1 MSMKNTSL
9 DPLKD
14 IDIYLYMSVSLYITI
29 FVSVYICKFYTLK
42 IHCLITKTVEW
53 IKHTTKRHKHK
64 CGGMYTFHRS
74 HRQKY
79 KGSAYREDSIRSSN
93 IIIFIVQMKRKQR
106 LKAL

>member
-1 MSMKNTSL
+1 MPMKKISL
-9 DPLKD
+9 DTLND

-29 FVSVYICKFYTLK
+29 FVSVYICKFHKLK

-64 CGGMYTFHRS
+64 CEEMYTFQRS

-79 KGSAYREDSIRSSN
+79 KGSVKKQGRQHK
-93 IIIFIVQMKRKQR
+93 IF
-106 LKAL
+106 